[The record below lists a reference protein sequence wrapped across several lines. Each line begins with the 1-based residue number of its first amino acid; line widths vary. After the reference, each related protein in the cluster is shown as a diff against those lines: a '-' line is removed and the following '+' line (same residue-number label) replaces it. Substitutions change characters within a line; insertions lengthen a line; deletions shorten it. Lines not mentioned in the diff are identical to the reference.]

1 MAFWNDPAVRE
12 VARQVIIALLLAL
25 LSVLGY
31 DAAVVRPR
39 VARQL
44 ARRERGADADDG

>member
-12 VARQVIIALLLAL
+12 VARQVFIALLLAL

-31 DAAVVRPR
+31 DAAVVKPR
-39 VARQL
+39 IERQL
-44 ARRERGADADDG
+44 ARRDRRGDGADE

>member
-1 MAFWNDPAVRE
+1 MGFWNDPAVRE
-12 VARQVIIALLLAL
+12 VTRQVLIALLLAL

-39 VARQL
+39 ISRLEAQVKRG
-44 ARRERGADADDG
+44 ERDGV